1 MKKVALSAIHAI
13 VDFFNRSLIKNL
25 LIITLAILLV
35 FVQIFYPYQFYSS
48 ANRNGNSTF
57 QVGIHYVYEQDNLS
71 DIYNQVTQIHDLG
84 FKVIRITLECDPTD
98 YNNIQNQKTDM
109 FFSATDQYGIA
120 VALVIQN
127 LDLADKVNYYLDRWG
142 SHLTYI
148 QVMNEPESS
157 ATWSVGALFS
167 DDEIIS
173 AFNNMYA
180 TVAAHHLPVEL
191 YTNFGIGYTIRSN
204 VPITLSQKL
213 DFVGLDIF
221 MDSFL
226 VLSPHFIDNL
236 HKITNKD
243 VVITEFGMSTTNS
256 QAQSD
261 FLIKGLNLFKSM
273 GLKGCW
279 LVYWNSEYDNYGI
292 RGRLA
297 QQTVGEWIANN
308 AA

>member
-1 MKKVALSAIHAI
+1 MKNAALSLIHSVA
-13 VDFFNRSLIKNL
+13 DFFNKSLIKNL
-25 LIITLAILLV
+25 LVTTLAILLV

-48 ANRNGNSTF
+48 ANRNGNTNF
-57 QVGIHYVYEQDNLS
+57 QVGIHYVYEQDDLYQ
-71 DIYNQVTQIHDLG
+71 IYSQVSQIHELG
-84 FKVIRITLECDPTD
+84 FKTIRITLECDSTD
-98 YNNIQNQKTDM
+98 YNHIQNQKTDA
-109 FFSATDQYGIA
+109 FFSAADQYNIA

-142 SHLTYI
+142 SYLSYI

-157 ATWSVGALFS
+157 STWSVGSIFS

-173 AFNNMYA
+173 TFDNMYA
-180 TVAAHHLPVEL
+180 TVAAHNLPAKL
-191 YTNFGIGYTIRSN
+191 YTNFGIGYSLRSN

-226 VLSPHFIDNL
+226 VLSPHFVDNL

-243 VVITEFGMSTTNS
+243 VMITEFGMSTSNS

-261 FLIKGLNLFKSM
+261 FLIKGLNVFKSM

-279 LVYWNSEYDNYGI
+279 LVYWNSEFDHYGI
-292 RGRLA
+292 RNRLA
-297 QQTVGEWIANN
+297 QQTVGEWIAKN